1 MGKISKSVSVY
12 LQEDGETLTGAMF
25 NAYRPAVESYFSGL
39 NLNYASPD
47 EDHPILGGRPMEGD
61 LQGII
66 IAIEKSEWGS
76 DIENSSLSFIQE
88 HVIEFL
94 TSAQNNQAFTLGSE
108 GLNDLHRQFALKASQ
123 GIELM
128 QQTTLL
134 IISRGKMKVAFENR
148 NNLIPIEVIDSE
160 HAEASLEAQISI
172 SSADG
177 VFVFEP
183 NKHELPK
190 VFRDPSPHASH
201 AIHMG
206 HITGLA
212 LSDMFRSFGR
222 KMIEVNV
229 RDFLGDTAINKGM
242 RETIKNEPNRFAA
255 YNNGLTIV
263 CSSVEIEG
271 NEIKSIEN
279 PSVVNG
285 GQTTMVIVDEARKGT
300 AVQAVRVPIRVV
312 EITSSDAV
320 DVNLFPSLISRYAN
334 TQNNIKTTDQLVNEA
349 PHPSL
354 NEYCVKNADELGG
367 WYYAH
372 RRGMVKTLALEMGK
386 GFSHWE
392 ERHPATK
399 RVEAIDAS
407 TMWSAWIGQPEAA
420 ALGPQ
425 RCFTFYHGYV
435 TTEHARGRLKEDHF
449 LKQTFA
455 LQLLKN
461 TVQSIAKVT
470 KQTTMFSST
479 FPHTLGWFS
488 NLTEHKF
495 NLINMFEE
503 RKVPSEVWGI
513 LRVLFDEV
521 NAYLRKIEEELPSE
535 HAKKRECTDTIHSI
549 ELDETMLER
558 IRNLPRTLGRPL
570 KGEPLG
576 RYLLRIGAP
585 KLWDAFNFVKN
596 EHSDGNMGGMGKD
609 FFNGMK
615 FGLAQKGE
623 NMDARE
629 VLKVM
634 RVWNLANHLGY
645 SDEFPGEFDLY
656 IKG

>member
-1 MGKISKSVSVY
+1 MSHVKKSVDQY
-12 LQEDGETLTGAMF
+12 LSGEDTDLSGAMF
-25 NAYRPAVESYFSGL
+25 SAYLPAIESYYSGL
-39 NLNYASPD
+39 NLNYTSPE

-66 IAIEKSEWGS
+66 IAVEKTDWGAAV
-76 DIENSSLSFIQE
+76 DHDGLVAIQQ
-88 HVIEFL
+88 HVKEFL
-94 TSAQNNQAFTLGSE
+94 TSAQEQKAFALGSD
-108 GLNDLHRQFALKASQ
+108 GLNDLRRQFALKASQ
-123 GIELM
+123 GTRLM

-134 IISRGKMKVAFENR
+134 IITRGVMTENFQASDDE
-148 NNLIPIEVIDSE
+148 LPVEVIDSAQ
-160 HAEASLEAQISI
+160 AEAALQAPISI
-172 SSADG
+172 STADG
-177 VFVFEP
+177 KFVFEP
-183 NKHELPK
+183 TKHERPK
-190 VFRDPSPHASH
+190 VFRDPSPNASH

-206 HITGLA
+206 HISGLA
-212 LSDMFRSFGR
+212 LSDMFRAFGR

-229 RDFLGDTAINKGM
+229 RDFLGDTSINKGM
-242 RETIKNEPNRFAA
+242 RETIKTEPERFAA

-271 NEIKSIEN
+271 NEIITIEN

-312 EITSSDAV
+312 EITSTNAA
-320 DVNLFPSLISRYAN
+320 DVKQFPSLISRYAN
-334 TQNNIKTTDQLVNEA
+334 TQNNIKTTDQLVNEE

-354 NEYCVKNADELGG
+354 NEYCVDQADALGG

-372 RRGMVKTLALEMGK
+372 RRGMVKTLALEMGER
-386 GFSHWE
+386 FADWE
-392 ERHPATK
+392 EKHPATK

-435 TTEHARGRLKEDHF
+435 TTEHARDRLRPDHF
-449 LKQTFA
+449 LKQTFG
-455 LQLLKN
+455 LQVLKS
-461 TVQSIAKVT
+461 TVQSIAKTT

-488 NLTEHKF
+488 HLTEHKF
-495 NLINMFEE
+495 DLVHVFEAG
-503 RKVPSEVWGI
+503 KASNEVWAI
-513 LRVLFDEV
+513 LRVLFDHV

-535 HAKKRECTDTIHSI
+535 HAKKRECSDAIQSI
-549 ELDETMLER
+549 QLEDSIVER
-558 IRNLPRTLGRPL
+558 IQNLPRMLGRPL

-576 RYLLRIGAP
+576 RYLVRIGGN
-585 KLWDAFNFVKN
+585 KLWDAFNYLRA
-596 EHSDGNMGGMGKD
+596 EHSDGNTGGLGKD
-609 FFNGMK
+609 FSNAMK
-615 FGLAQKGE
+615 FGYSKNGE
-623 NMDARE
+623 NMDARD
-629 VLKVM
+629 VLKIM

-645 SDEFPGEFDLY
+645 SDEYPGEFDLY
-656 IKG
+656 SGR

>member
-1 MGKISKSVSVY
+1 MDRIKQHVDQY
-12 LQEDGETLTGAMF
+12 LTGEDTDLSSAMF
-25 NAYRPAVESYFSGL
+25 SAYRPAIESYYSGL
-39 NLNYASPD
+39 NLNYTSPE

-66 IAIEKSEWGS
+66 IAIEKTDWESPVGH
-76 DIENSSLSFIQE
+76 DSLTTIQQ
-88 HVIEFL
+88 HVMEFL
-94 TSAQNNQAFTLGSE
+94 ISAQEEKAFTLGSE
-108 GLNDLHRQFALKASQ
+108 GLNDLHRQFTLKASQ
-123 GIELM
+123 GVQLM

-134 IISRGKMKVAFENR
+134 IITRGVMSEIFQAEDDQLPV
-148 NNLIPIEVIDSE
+148 EVIDAVQ
-160 HAEASLEAQISI
+160 AEAALQAPTSI
-172 SSADG
+172 STAG
-177 VFVFEP
+177 GEFVFEP
-183 NKHELPK
+183 TKHERPK

-212 LSDMFRSFGR
+212 LSDMFRAFGR

-229 RDFLGDTAINKGM
+229 RDFLGDTTINKGM
-242 RETIKNEPNRFAA
+242 RETIKTEPERFAA

-263 CSSVEIEG
+263 CSSVKIEG
-271 NEIKSIEN
+271 NEIISIEN

-312 EITSSDAV
+312 EITSTNAA
-320 DVNLFPSLISRYAN
+320 DVKQFPSLISRYAN
-334 TQNNIKTTDQLVNEA
+334 TQNNIKTTDQLVNEE

-354 NEYCVKNADELGG
+354 NEYCVDHADALGG

-372 RRGMVKTLALEMGK
+372 RRGMVKTLALEMGER
-386 GFSHWE
+386 FSEWE
-392 ERHPATK
+392 EKHPPTK

-455 LQLLKN
+455 LQLLKS
-461 TVQSIAKVT
+461 TVQSIAKTT

-488 NLTEHKF
+488 HLTEHKF
-495 NLINMFEE
+495 DLVHVFEAG
-503 RKVPSEVWGI
+503 KVSNEVWAI
-513 LRVLFDEV
+513 MRVLFDHV

-535 HAKKRECTDTIHSI
+535 HAKKRECTDTIQSI
-549 ELDETMLER
+549 QLEDSIVER
-558 IRNLPRTLGRPL
+558 IQNLPRMLGRPL

-576 RYLLRIGAP
+576 RYLVRIGIN
-585 KLWDAFNFVKN
+585 KLWDAFNYLRA
-596 EHSDGNMGGMGKD
+596 EHSDGNTGGLGAD
-609 FFNGMK
+609 FSRAMR
-615 FGLAQKGE
+615 FGFSKNGE
-623 NMDARE
+623 NTDAKD
-629 VLKVM
+629 VLKIM

-645 SDEFPGEFDLY
+645 SDEYPGEYDLY
-656 IKG
+656 SNR

>member
-1 MGKISKSVSVY
+1 MYSIKKRVDHY
-12 LQEDGETLTGAMF
+12 LGGENTDLSSAMF
-25 NAYRPAVESYFSGL
+25 SAYRPAIESYYSGL
-39 NLNYASPD
+39 NLNYSSPE

-66 IAIEKSEWGS
+66 IAIEKTDWNAPVGH
-76 DIENSSLSFIQE
+76 DSLTTIQQ
-88 HVIEFL
+88 HVMEFL
-94 TSAQNNQAFTLGSE
+94 ISAQEEKAFTLGSE
-108 GLNDLHRQFALKASQ
+108 GLNDLHRQFTLKASQ
-123 GIELM
+123 GVQLM

-134 IISRGKMKVAFENR
+134 IITRGVLSENFQTEDHQ
-148 NNLIPIEVIDSE
+148 LPVEVIDAVQ
-160 HAEASLEAQISI
+160 AEAALQAPTSI
-172 SSADG
+172 STAG
-177 VFVFEP
+177 GEFVFEP
-183 NKHELPK
+183 TKHERPK

-212 LSDMFRSFGR
+212 LSDMFRAFGR

-229 RDFLGDTAINKGM
+229 RDFLGDTTINKGM
-242 RETIKNEPNRFAA
+242 RETIKTEPERFAA

-263 CSSVEIEG
+263 CSSVKIEG
-271 NEIKSIEN
+271 NEIISIEN

-312 EITSSDAV
+312 EITSTNAA
-320 DVNLFPSLISRYAN
+320 DVKQFPSLISRYAN
-334 TQNNIKTTDQLVNEA
+334 TQNNIKTTDQLVNEE

-354 NEYCVKNADELGG
+354 NEYCVDHADALGG

-372 RRGMVKTLALEMGK
+372 RRGMVKTLALEMGER
-386 GFSHWE
+386 FSEWE
-392 ERHPATK
+392 DKHPPTK

-455 LQLLKN
+455 LQLLKS
-461 TVQSIAKVT
+461 TVQSIAKTT

-488 NLTEHKF
+488 HLSEHKF
-495 NLINMFEE
+495 DLVHVFEAG
-503 RKVPSEVWGI
+503 KVSNEIWVI
-513 LRVLFDEV
+513 MRVLFDHV

-535 HAKKRECTDTIHSI
+535 HAKKRECTDAIQSI
-549 ELDETMLER
+549 QLEDSIVER
-558 IRNLPRTLGRPL
+558 IQNLPRMLGRPL

-576 RYLLRIGAP
+576 RYLIRIGAT
-585 KLWDAFNFVKN
+585 KLWDAFRFVKN

-615 FGLAQKGE
+615 YGLTQKGE

-629 VLKVM
+629 VLKIM
-634 RVWNLANHLGY
+634 RVWNLANHFGY
-645 SDEFPGEFDLY
+645 SDLYPGEHDIY
-656 IKG
+656 MAR

>member
-1 MGKISKSVSVY
+1 MDRVKQHVDQY
-12 LQEDGETLTGAMF
+12 LAGEDTDLSSAMF
-25 NAYRPAVESYFSGL
+25 NAYRPAIESYYSGL
-39 NLNYASPD
+39 NLNYTSPE

-66 IAIEKSEWGS
+66 IAIEKTDWGAPVNL
-76 DIENSSLSFIQE
+76 DSLSAIQE
-88 HVIEFL
+88 HVMEFL
-94 TSAQNNQAFTLGSE
+94 MSAQEEKAFTLGSE
-108 GLNDLHRQFALKASQ
+108 GLNDLHRQFTLKASQ
-123 GIELM
+123 GVQLM

-134 IISRGKMKVAFENR
+134 IITRGVMSENFQAEDDQV
-148 NNLIPIEVIDSE
+148 PVEVIDAVQ
-160 HAEASLEAQISI
+160 AEAALQAPTSI
-172 SSADG
+172 STAG
-177 VFVFEP
+177 GEFVFEP
-183 NKHELPK
+183 TKHERPK

-212 LSDMFRSFGR
+212 LSDMFRAFGR

-229 RDFLGDTAINKGM
+229 RDFLGDTTINKGM
-242 RETIKNEPNRFAA
+242 RETIKTEPERFAA

-263 CSSVEIEG
+263 CSSVKIEG
-271 NEIKSIEN
+271 NEIISIEN

-312 EITSSDAV
+312 EITSTNAA
-320 DVNLFPSLISRYAN
+320 DVKQFPSLISRYAN
-334 TQNNIKTTDQLVNEA
+334 TQNNIKTTDQLVNEE

-354 NEYCVKNADELGG
+354 NEYCVDHADALGG

-372 RRGMVKTLALEMGK
+372 RRGMVKTLALEMGER
-386 GFSHWE
+386 FSEWE
-392 ERHPATK
+392 NKHPPTK

-455 LQLLKN
+455 LQLLKS
-461 TVQSIAKVT
+461 TVQSIAKIT

-488 NLTEHKF
+488 HLTEHKF
-495 NLINMFEE
+495 DLVHVFEAGNVSDE
-503 RKVPSEVWGI
+503 IWVI
-513 LRVLFDEV
+513 MRVLFDHV

-535 HAKKRECTDTIHSI
+535 HAKKRECTDAIQSI
-549 ELDETMLER
+549 QLEDSIVER
-558 IRNLPRTLGRPL
+558 IQNLPRMLGRPL

-576 RYLLRIGAP
+576 RYLVRIGAT
-585 KLWDAFNFVKN
+585 KLWDAFRFVKN

-615 FGLAQKGE
+615 YGLTQKGE
-623 NMDARE
+623 NMDAGE

-645 SDEFPGEFDLY
+645 SDLYPGEHDIY
-656 IKG
+656 MAR